1 MTNTINK
8 VYYVE
13 KRIIN
18 NQDGSLII
26 VEPIGAFNNIKS
38 SVQLCQAIIA
48 DIKDIGD
55 SVEENGVAEFDK
67 NRYVCYSIVMS
78 NKENKLNLKYSVIAM
93 DILN

>member
-18 NQDGSLII
+18 NQDVIT
-26 VEPIGAFNNIKS
+26 
-38 SVQLCQAIIA
+38 
-48 DIKDIGD
+48 DIKDYGD
-55 SVEENGVAEFDK
+55 LVEENGVAEFDK